1 MKWGYHHLRK
11 HPGRAWFFYT
21 LPENK
26 ENSEMEVLCL
36 HGWLRFEWKACFWK
50 KKVVEAKM
58 FYFHPENWGS
68 FPFWLNIFQMGWFN
82 HQLEPY
88 FFHII
93 WAWNRGILTFRLSLP
108 WTLETAGHGVSS
120 WYRGHW
126 ITYLGD
132 GIKTLHWVV
141 VAIHFLFSSRPIWG
155 NDPSWL
161 IFFQMG
167 WFNHQL
173 VQVHGSFWFA
183 FSRKVHEVWVRCFM
197 MPNLLLDKN
206 FWNFNL
212 RSVSFEGEKGI
223 WCWRVAKRLVPWF
236 GFSDRLKPGVI

>member
-93 WAWNRGILTFRLSLP
+93 WAWIVASSLSDFHFHGPLKLP
-108 WTLETAGHGVSS
+108 AMESQVDTGV
-120 WYRGHW
+120 
-126 ITYLGD
+126 IEL
-132 GIKTLHWVV
+132 
-141 VAIHFLFSSRPIWG
+141 PIWG
-155 NDPSWL
+155 TGSRHCTGWWL
-161 IFFQMG
+161 QTFFIFFPPYLGKWSKLTNIFQMG

-183 FSRKVHEVWVRCFM
+183 FSRKVHEVWVRCFI

-223 WCWRVAKRLVPWF
+223 DAGGLLRDWCLDLDF
-236 GFSDRLKPGVI
+236 QIG